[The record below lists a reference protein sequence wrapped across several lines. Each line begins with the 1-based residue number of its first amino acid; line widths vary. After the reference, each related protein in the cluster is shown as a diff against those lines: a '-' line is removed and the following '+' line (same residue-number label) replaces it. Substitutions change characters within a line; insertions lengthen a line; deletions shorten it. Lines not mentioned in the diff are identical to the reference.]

1 MEEDDMM
8 LSVAKQRSQVPKS
21 DHWSQ
26 GVSSHTDRAGKE
38 DSVRVEMHR
47 DSTFSSW
54 KEKCD
59 TLKMAK
65 SKNKAG
71 ENKKIESQ
79 ALEPR
84 GFKEEGQQWQRLHD
98 NKGEVLSDCT
108 EKLPLSQFQK

>member
-1 MEEDDMM
+1 M
-8 LSVAKQRSQVPKS
+8 PKS

-59 TLKMAK
+59 TLKMAVRIRQEKIKK
-65 SKNKAG
+65 SRARRWSQGALKRKANNGKGYMIIGEKYSRIVQKNYPSA
-71 ENKKIESQ
+71 NFRNNFNYLTLN
-79 ALEPR
+79 ALI
-84 GFKEEGQQWQRLHD
+84 L
-98 NKGEVLSDCT
+98 
-108 EKLPLSQFQK
+108 